1 MARGDIVKAQ
11 PLVPAAPSANPEV
24 REGSRLS
31 TMPLA
36 VLLPR
41 LSDVSQL
48 PQFSAMFS
56 ERLEAIVEGRESAD
70 EDESK
75 ERAAEESMLR
85 QLLQWL
91 AVSQSG

>member
-1 MARGDIVKAQ
+1 MENVR
-11 PLVPAAPSANPEV
+11 PAAVAGNPEV

-41 LSDVSQL
+41 LSEVSALQAHAAV
-48 PQFSAMFS
+48 FES
-56 ERLEAIVEGRESAD
+56 RLEEIVEDREQG
-70 EDESK
+70 EDDSK

-85 QLLQWL
+85 QVLQWL
-91 AVSQSG
+91 SVSNNG